1 MRTIDALKLTT
12 AVNIFPQA
20 LRTSIKHAMIS
31 FHSAVKEKDSQLE
44 SSIDS
49 WQSSHHEEAE
59 KVKKDLETGEL
70 RLA

>member
-1 MRTIDALKLTT
+1 
-12 AVNIFPQA
+12 
-20 LRTSIKHAMIS
+20 MIS
-31 FHSAVKEKDSQLE
+31 VHSAVKEKDSQLE
-44 SSIDS
+44 SSIDL